1 MKISSPLEAHLPRL
15 KSLWKDAFGDTDAFL
30 DMFERTAFSPDRA
43 RCAFEND
50 QPVAVLY
57 WFDCLYGGDKIAYL
71 YAVTTDKNYR
81 GRGICRTLIEDTHK
95 HLKSLGYVG
104 SILVPFGEDM
114 FSFYEKLGYT
124 TCCRVREFCC
134 EASENSID
142 IKKIDE
148 EEYATLRRKFIPK
161 NGVLQENENITFLRE
176 QAEFYSGD
184 GFLLA
189 AREEKKMLLGVE
201 LLGDS
206 TVAPNIVRTLGY
218 KKGNFRVPGS
228 DKPFAMY
235 YPLVSKDVS
244 FPSYFGLAFD

>member
-43 RCAFEND
+43 RCVFDEGT
-50 QPVAVLY
+50 PVSVLY
-57 WFDCLYGGDKIAYL
+57 WFDCSYNGGKIAYV

-81 GRGICRTLIEDTHK
+81 GRGICSALIHDTHG
-95 HLKSLGYVG
+95 HLKNLGYAG
-104 SILVPFGEDM
+104 AILVPFGEDL
-114 FSFYEKLGYT
+114 FPFYEKLGYT
-124 TCCRVREFCC
+124 TCCCVREFRC
-134 EASENSID
+134 EASENPID

-189 AREEKKMLLGVE
+189 ARKQKNTLLA
-201 LLGDS
+201 GDWWDYR
-206 TVAPNIVRTLGY
+206 AN
-218 KKGNFRVPGS
+218 
-228 DKPFAMY
+228 
-235 YPLVSKDVS
+235 LV
-244 FPSYFGLAFD
+244 